1 VVLQTEVLVQPV
13 ECNLAGRVTVAE
25 TPLVSEPVS
34 LDDENM
40 LCLPPNCRPKRDQHW
55 TRTKDDVQDA
65 HKHQLPYLRGFA
77 DLFINPPTGHHF
89 LAQTPILLSD
99 AQCHC
104 SIPHDLLAAE
114 ITAQRTFWSVVLT
127 AVDLDTMYRS
137 GCGNKIPLR
146 PDLRNSWS
154 SSRGGVNVN
163 PEVGGYIGATFGE
176 SDLVDDIKSKYPWR
190 LFADSLVLRKR
201 KLPIVLRL
209 AERLDQRKPVCRKS
223 S

>member
-1 VVLQTEVLVQPV
+1 MP
-13 ECNLAGRVTVAE
+13 
-25 TPLVSEPVS
+25 
-34 LDDENM
+34 
-40 LCLPPNCRPKRDQHW
+40 CLPPNCRPKRDQHW
-55 TRTKDDVQDA
+55 TRTKDDVQEA

-104 SIPHDLLAAE
+104 SIPHDLLAAG
-114 ITAQRTFWSVVLT
+114 ITAQRTFWSIVFT
-127 AVDLDTMYRS
+127 AVDSDTMCCS
-137 GCGNKIPLR
+137 LCGNKIPLR

-154 SSRGGVNVN
+154 SFRGGVNVN

-176 SDLVDDIKSKYPWR
+176 SDSVDDIKSKYPRR
-190 LFADSLVLRKR
+190 LFANSLVLRKR
-201 KLPIVLRL
+201 KLPIVSRL
-209 AERLDQRKPVCRKS
+209 AERWDQWKPVCRKS